1 MSCNSYNDLAQ
12 AKRDSTASAQA
23 QAASHPTGVVIPDCG
38 LVVLE
43 NRQAPGHS
51 GQIGK
56 GCSRFSLVITGHSR
70 LEGGGRSYFLGP
82 NTLFHIPAGQTYH
95 QSDLP
100 NDPVTMYC
108 VYYRTDLLSPGLNS
122 QLIALGILRLDLTSV
137 TVSQARVFHSVF
149 QEMLF
154 EQAACQEG
162 WEMILRSQLVG
173 LAVRTLR
180 LARRRGRSELPAF
193 EPTGDSTERV
203 ARYALSL
210 KSRFFGQETLGE
222 AASAVGLRRRQFSDV
237 FRKVTGQSL
246 RLYILGLR
254 LNHAAALL
262 AETDRAV
269 VTVAFESGFDDL
281 SNFHHSFK
289 VAYGCSPL
297 IYRGQRQV
305 LIPEEAQGSSRRA
318 GSCESSLG
326 FKLRGIKGWVWTTE
340 QYLEEIPVLADLRM
354 NFLMNCTG
362 SMIISQRGQER
373 CNEWWKPMSETRK
386 EAYGKIIR
394 MCRNHRIEFC
404 FALHPQLASPR
415 PLDPANAGDVD
426 QFYQHYA
433 WAQSQQVHWFSIHLD
448 DTGWG
453 AAGPGLGGASHAGL
467 VNTVFNRLRA
477 RDKSAQFVFCP
488 TIHWGDGTNRE
499 HRDYLSALAREMHP
513 DVYVFWNGDNIV
525 TPRVTRIAAEGY
537 KRAVNHR
544 LFLWDNYPVNDGSPT
559 LHLGPVSGR
568 EPDLFEV
575 VDGYLSNPMQT
586 QNQINRIP
594 LATCADYAVDPRNYN
609 SVRSIGKAILWVGKT
624 RKQQGVLKDL
634 VEAYPGFIVA
644 GGGCGTNP
652 VRAKFGKLIDG
663 RDSQS
668 AARDFIH
675 HLEDIH
681 ARLVTQF
688 SKRFPATKKT
698 VAEDID
704 WMKRQTG

>member
-1 MSCNSYNDLAQ
+1 MKHDSDPNVRGSPGDLGIGQDDLETGPKNA
-12 AKRDSTASAQA
+12 AIPACGVIVSESRHAVGFSGESREAS
-23 QAASHPTGVVIPDCG
+23 SKFH
-38 LVVLE
+38 
-43 NRQAPGHS
+43 
-51 GQIGK
+51 
-56 GCSRFSLVITGHSR
+56 LVISGHSR
-70 LEGGGRSYFLGP
+70 WEGGGRSYFLGP
-82 NTLFHIPAGQTYH
+82 DTLFHIPADQTYH

-100 NDPVTMYC
+100 GDPVTVYC
-108 VYYRTDLLSPGLNS
+108 VHYRTDLLSPALNS
-122 QLIALGILRLDLTSV
+122 QLIELGMLRLDLTTV
-137 TVSQARVFHSVF
+137 NVSQSRVFRSVF

-154 EQAACQEG
+154 EQSACQEG
-162 WEMILRSQLVG
+162 WEMLLRSRLID

-180 LARRRGRSELPAF
+180 LARRRGRNDLPAF
-193 EPTGDSTERV
+193 EQGSDSTERV
-203 ARYALSL
+203 ARYALGL
-210 KSRFFGQETLGE
+210 KSHFFRQETIAE
-222 AASAVGLRRRQFSDV
+222 AASVVGLRRRQFSDL
-237 FRKVTGQSL
+237 FHKVTGQSW

-254 LNHAAALL
+254 LNHAAGLL

-281 SNFHHSFK
+281 SYFNHSFK
-289 VAYGCSPL
+289 AAYGCSPL

-305 LIPEEAQGSSRRA
+305 LIPEEVQGSSRRA
-318 GSCESSLG
+318 RSCESSLG
-326 FKLRGIKGWVWTTE
+326 FKFRGIKGWVWTHD
-340 QYLEEIPVLADLRM
+340 QYMEEIPVLADLRM

-394 MCRNHRIEFC
+394 MCRDHRIVFC
-404 FALHPQLASPR
+404 FALHPQIASSR
-415 PLDPANAGDVD
+415 PLDPANVREVD

-433 WAQSQQVHWFSIHLD
+433 WAQSRQVQWFSIHLD

-453 AAGPGLGGASHAGL
+453 AGGPGLGGASHASL
-467 VNTVFNRLRA
+467 VNTVFGRLRA

-499 HRDYLSALAREMHP
+499 HRDYLGALAREMHP
-513 DVYVFWNGDNIV
+513 DVYVFWNGESIV

-544 LFLWDNYPVNDGSPT
+544 LFLWDNYPVNDGSQT

-568 EPDLFEV
+568 EPDLCEV
-575 VDGYLSNPMQT
+575 VDGYMSNPMHT

-594 LATCADYAVDPRNYN
+594 LATCADYAFDPRNYN
-609 SVRSIGKAILWVGKT
+609 PVRSIGKAILWLGKT
-624 RKQQGVLKDL
+624 SEQQRVLKDL

-644 GGGCGTNP
+644 GGGVGTNP
-652 VRAKFGKLIDG
+652 VRGKFGRLLVG
-663 RDSQS
+663 QDSQS
-668 AARDFIH
+668 AARHFIH
-675 HLEDIH
+675 NMEDIH
-681 ARLVTQF
+681 ARLVRQF
-688 SKRFPATKKT
+688 PKRFPATKKT